1 MKLIETFVSSL
12 TTIAAQVKNTFS
24 GWKIETNVGYKKFY
38 EIFLTPSVRFNDW
51 SATRM
56 REGPDGE
63 YINVSYRQHYAL
75 TAAFLTAHASVALT
89 KETLI

>member
-1 MKLIETFVSSL
+1 MKLIDRLKTF
-12 TTIAAQVKNTFS
+12 AALVKNTFS

-38 EIFLTPSVRFNDW
+38 EIFFTPSVRFNDW

-75 TAAFLTAHASVALT
+75 TAAFLTCHASVALT
-89 KETLI
+89 KETQI